1 MAATDK
7 THVHLGRDGW
17 LFLIAG
23 SNRVMDRYRGPLAQW
38 WLLRRWSRLIA
49 ARAARAERLGI
60 RCLHVFVPEKLSV
73 YDNKTDGLRYD
84 PGHASTRLLARRLG
98 RSPAYLDLLAPL
110 RAARDGEAPLYLRTD
125 THWSLEGCLLAYR
138 TLMRALGA
146 TPPADIALR
155 PRVECPEVM
164 DLGGKLAEPP
174 VEAVERM
181 AILRDATR
189 VETGPLLAAYEA
201 AGRAADLHTG
211 AHVVYRNA
219 AETADPR
226 RLVLFGDSC
235 AHFAPFMLTGLL
247 AESFREVHFVWSSSL
262 DWHYIEAVKPDIL
275 LYELAERFIARVPT
289 DDYDVAAGTRRGAAA
304 RSLPGQ

>member
-1 MAATDK
+1 MAASDRS
-7 THVHLGRDGW
+7 HVHIGRDGW
-17 LFLIAG
+17 LFLIGG

-60 RCLHVFVPEKLSV
+60 RCLHVVVPEKLSV
-73 YDNKTDGLRYD
+73 YDNKTDGLRYA
-84 PGHASTRLLARRLG
+84 PGHASTRQLARRLG
-98 RSPAYLDLLAPL
+98 RSHAYLDLLAPL
-110 RAARDGEAPLYLRTD
+110 RAARDGATPLYLRTD
-125 THWSLEGCLLAYR
+125 THWSLEGCLLVYR
-138 TLMRALGA
+138 AIMRALSA
-146 TPPADIALR
+146 TPPSDIATRL
-155 PRVECPEVM
+155 RVECPEVM
-164 DLGGKLAEPP
+164 DLGGKLDVPP

-181 AILRDATR
+181 AILRDAAR

-201 AGRAADLHTG
+201 AGRANELHTG

-226 RLVLFGDSC
+226 RLMLFGDSC

-262 DWHYIEAVKPDIL
+262 DWHHIAAVRPDIL
-275 LYELAERFIARVPT
+275 LYELAERFLARVPS
-289 DDYDVAAGTRRGAAA
+289 DDYDVTTGARRGAPPRA
-304 RSLPGQ
+304 LPAQ